1 MLDIFFYEAFDK
13 EAELLRQHMPE
24 SIQAEYSWKT
34 IQESGHEKPP
44 ARLISTR
51 TQSSLPESWVP
62 QLAGI
67 LSRST
72 GYDHLLRWLADTEN
86 PPQCGYLPLYCH
98 RSVAEQALTLW
109 MALLRKLP
117 RQIGNFPKFHREGLT
132 GLENEGKTLLVV
144 GVGNIG
150 YEVVKIGWGLGMRVL
165 GVDIDPKHPDVEY
178 VDPQEGIRKA
188 DIIVAAMNLTED
200 NRGYFHYDFLKQ
212 APRGALFVN
221 VARGELSPSGA
232 LVRLVTEEHL
242 GGVGLD
248 VYDRESELAVLLR
261 SKKESNDPEVQATLQ
276 LAKNTNIIL
285 TPHNAFNTIEAVERK
300 AAQSVEQV
308 VHFFEK
314 SRFKWPVPVDGIPSR

>member
-1 MLDIFFYEAFDK
+1 MLDIYFYEAFDK
-13 EAELLRQHMPE
+13 EAELLQRHMPD
-24 SIQAEYSWKT
+24 SIRARYSWKT
-34 IQESGHEKPP
+34 IQESGHTSPP

-51 TQSSLPESWVP
+51 TQSSLPSSWIP
-62 QLAGI
+62 RLAGI

-72 GYDHLLRWLADTEN
+72 GYDHLLRWLAEAQN

-109 MALLRKLP
+109 MALMRKLS
-117 RQIGNFPKFHREGLT
+117 RQIGNFPRFHREGLT

-150 YEVVKIGWGLGMRVL
+150 HEVVRIGRGLDMQVL
-165 GVDIDPKHPDVEY
+165 GVDIDPKHPDVDY
-178 VDPQEGIRKA
+178 VDPQEGIQRA

-221 VARGELSPSGA
+221 VARGELSPSSA
-232 LVRLVTEEHL
+232 LLRLVEEKHL
-242 GGVGLD
+242 GGIGLD
-248 VYDRESELAVLLR
+248 VYDHESELAVSLR
-261 SKKESNDPEVQATLQ
+261 SGHESDDPEVRATLQ
-276 LAKNTNIIL
+276 LANHTNVIL

-308 VHFFEK
+308 VYYLEK
-314 SRFKWPVPVDGIPSR
+314 GCFKWPVSKV